1 MQPSTFLMNK
11 EIIRRI
17 SPIIV
22 VALLGTAALVYF
34 VLISSNDEVVAKRSL
49 TPLYGT
55 LEDIGCKKDRKAHN
69 LKIAE
74 SAFWLGF
81 GVEGIDCSDAKK
93 DWGLGL
99 PVQIL
104 FQGRLEQE
112 PVIYDLTIDGRQMF
126 SYQDSVNT
134 GYEIQKNFLYFVL
147 LQWFFVVGLYFKGVA
162 DLRKSN

>member
-1 MQPSTFLMNK
+1 MNK
-11 EIIRRI
+11 EVLRRI

-34 VLISSNDEVVAKRSL
+34 VLISSNDEVVTKQSL
-49 TPLYGT
+49 TQLYGT
-55 LEDIGCKKDRKAHN
+55 LGDIGCKKNRKAHS

-74 SAFWLGF
+74 SAFWLSF

-93 DWGLGL
+93 DWARGL

-112 PVIYDLTIDGRQMF
+112 PVIYDLTIDGRQIF
-126 SYQDSVNT
+126 SYQDSVDA
-134 GYEIQKNFLYFVL
+134 GYEIQKNLLYFVL
-147 LQWFFVVGLYFKGVA
+147 LQWFFVIGLYVKGVFDA
-162 DLRKSN
+162 RKSS